1 MDKLSG
7 DKTDPSPPGGVA
19 TLKAVCICMSNF
31 VRHILCLMSMRVCA
45 SVCSVLFR
53 AAVNSC
59 NLPHWL
65 LIRVCVPQTH
75 KCAHYRGTRHWNVYN
90 LCEKSTC
97 AGRVVCN
104 WGAVV
109 YNYRHTHIHI
119 HVVPTRLSV
128 CHSTNWPHRFGPSPA
143 NRTTAICWRN
153 IHNNWRAR
161 KLQKK
166 KKHATPTALVCPPLC
181 VCGCVVHDAAAN
193 RNTRLSTIDNNAIR
207 RTINTGVSK
216 GVWMERVTI

>member
-1 MDKLSG
+1 
-7 DKTDPSPPGGVA
+7 
-19 TLKAVCICMSNF
+19 
-31 VRHILCLMSMRVCA
+31 MRVCA

-166 KKHATPTALVCPPLC
+166 KHATPTALVCPPLC